1 MASRALFNSQLT
13 SAVKRA
19 GARFQSTTASTS
31 EFAAQRDAVKAH
43 AGPAAETW
51 KKISIFVC
59 IPALLA
65 AGVNAYNLASEHA
78 AHMEHHPKEWVKYPY
93 LNNRAKDF
101 FWGKE
106 SLFFNPKVNLSAEE

>member
-43 AGPAAETW
+43 AGRMYLYLLLHPCPSSRFTR
-51 KKISIFVC
+51 SIQQ
-59 IPALLA
+59 L
-65 AGVNAYNLASEHA
+65 
-78 AHMEHHPKEWVKYPY
+78 
-93 LNNRAKDF
+93 
-101 FWGKE
+101 
-106 SLFFNPKVNLSAEE
+106 